1 MSMQDITLLILSGV
15 VGGFIS
21 GLLGVG
27 GGLIFVPILDYF
39 LIKEGIHGPDLVR
52 FTLANSFLAILF
64 SGLIGSYSAI
74 RDKHINYRQLF
85 SVALSAIV
93 SILLTSFLVG
103 IGSWYTPILFKS
115 LFCLMLIFT
124 LIKTLLHTEIKDQTN
139 KLDLRIG
146 IFIGIITGVVSGL
159 SGLGGGIVMIPL
171 FMMVGHLSIK
181 KASTL
186 SLAVIPVLALPNVLF
201 YLFKEPEVTLS
212 GSTGYIAW
220 SLVTPMILG
229 VLIAVQLGVKVSK
242 LLSANTIKIIFAT
255 FIVLTVVKTINS
267 LVTDEKKIHINTHTR
282 SMRSKYYCTNTQ
294 S

>member
-1 MSMQDITLLILSGV
+1 MDAAFDLSLLILSGI

-39 LIKEGIHGPDLVR
+39 LIKNGVYGNDLVLY
-52 FTLANSFLAILF
+52 TLANSFLAILV
-64 SGLIGSYSAI
+64 SGLAGSYSAF
-74 RDKHINYRQLF
+74 RDKSINYRQLYT
-85 SVALSAIV
+85 VALAAII
-93 SILLTSFLVG
+93 SILLTSFL
-103 IGSWYTPILFKS
+103 IGKGDWYTPFIFKS

-124 LIKTLLHTEIKDQTN
+124 LVKTLLHIEADSLN
-139 KLDLRIG
+139 DKLDLKIG
-146 IFIGIITGVVSGL
+146 LIIGLITGVVSGL

-171 FMMVGHLSIK
+171 FMMMGHLSIK
-181 KASTL
+181 KASVL

-201 YLFKEPEVTLS
+201 YDLKHPDLAMH

-220 SLVTPMILG
+220 PLVGPMIIG

-267 LVTDEKKIHINTHTR
+267 IITDEKKNHINTH
-282 SMRSKYYCTNTQ
+282 SSISASECKCANT
-294 S
+294 